1 MKSTAAERWVDKNY
15 GPIDSLTRGMLIEA
29 FNAGKRHCRVKMIR
43 THIAK
48 ERKSVSEALKK
59 SKALIL
65 KQQ

>member
-29 FNAGKRHCRVKMIR
+29 FNAGSKHCRVKMAR

-48 ERKSVSEALKK
+48 ERESISKALKK
-59 SKALIL
+59 SKSIINFSY
-65 KQQ
+65 